1 MTKNFCHPHSLD
13 AQCPHGK
20 PGEAQSA
27 GKDLRQRRRSLAAR
41 RAAFA
46 RGRLKRR
53 KFLRAARARLEELR
67 QAAAMF
73 SFRADP
79 LPGSREP
86 WDPELLFVE
95 CGRCGAP
102 VLWGEGRTQRIL
114 DAAGIDPLELDASCA
129 LITDSCP
136 ACGGRKAYTL
146 QICRIGSGPASR
158 RPRWYGTA

>member
-1 MTKNFCHPHSLD
+1 MTNSICHPHSLD
-13 AQCPHGK
+13 APRPHGK
-20 PGEAQSA
+20 RCKGRLEH
-27 GKDLRQRRRSLAAR
+27 GVRQRWAGLRAR

-67 QAAAMF
+67 QMAAMLN
-73 SFRADP
+73 FRAEP
-79 LPGSREP
+79 LPGSPQP

-102 VLWGEGRTQRIL
+102 VLWGEGRTRRIL

-129 LITDSCP
+129 LVTDSCP
-136 ACGGRKAYTL
+136 ACGGKKAYTL